1 MAYLITAE
9 DYNLIQLKSHK
20 RYVRIDLLNSK
31 YQVVDSLESDIFD
44 GSITIDATSD
54 LRRSCTLSVVIKD
67 KNFDIDEGGRI
78 WLDKRIQIYIGEE
91 NPRTKDIV
99 WWNMG
104 IFIINNPERVYNSQT
119 NTLTI
124 NGLDL
129 MSLLTGD
136 RNGYIPD
143 MTVVVPIN
151 SNITQA
157 IQDTIFQMG
166 KIGKYALDNIGQV
179 TPYELK
185 FESGT
190 TVYEIISQLRDLY
203 YTWQIY
209 FDIDGTFRFNRIPN
223 GLDDSVVFD
232 FTQLTTGLITS
243 ISSTTDFS
251 NIKNSVKVYGRVLE
265 DGSQVESELQDKDPN
280 SPFRIE
286 GTIGEIWLPLIQDD
300 NIINQEQCDDRC
312 KYELILHSR
321 FNDSINIQCIPI
333 PFLDVNQ
340 KIRVENPDGKIEDY
354 LIQTI
359 NIPLSVDQQMSME
372 CIKVYAEIK

>member
-1 MAYLITAE
+1 MA
-9 DYNLIQLKSHK
+9 N
-20 RYVRIDLLNSK
+20 
-31 YQVVDSLESDIFD
+31 IF
-44 GSITIDATSD
+44 
-54 LRRSCTLSVVIKD
+54 
-67 KNFDIDEGGRI
+67 
-78 WLDKRIQIYIGEE
+78 WY
-91 NPRTKDIV
+91 
-99 WWNMG
+99 WW
-104 IFIINNPERVYNSQT
+104 
-119 NTLTI
+119 
-124 NGLDL
+124 
-129 MSLLTGD
+129 
-136 RNGYIPD
+136 
-143 MTVVVPIN
+143 
-151 SNITQA
+151 
-157 IQDTIFQMG
+157 
-166 KIGKYALDNIGQV
+166 
-179 TPYELK
+179 
-185 FESGT
+185 
-190 TVYEIISQLRDLY
+190 
-203 YTWQIY
+203 
-209 FDIDGTFRFNRIPN
+209 FRFNRIPN

>member
-1 MAYLITAE
+1 MAYLITSE
-9 DYNLIQLKSHK
+9 DINLIQLKTHK
-20 RYVRIDLLNSK
+20 RYVKVNLLNSK
-31 YQVVDSLESDIFD
+31 YQIVDSLDSDVFD
-44 GSITIDATSD
+44 GSITVDATSD
-54 LRRSCTLSVVIKD
+54 LRRSCTLSIVIKNKD
-67 KNFDIDEGGRI
+67 FDIDEGGRI
-78 WLDKRIQIYIGEE
+78 WLDKRVQIFIGEE
-91 NPRTKDIV
+91 NPRTKKIV

-104 IFIINNPERVYNSQT
+104 IFVINNPERAYDSTT

-124 NGLDL
+124 EGLDL

-136 RNGYIPD
+136 RNGYIPN
-143 MTVVVPIN
+143 MTVIVPID
-151 SNITQA
+151 SDITKTIRDTITQ
-157 IQDTIFQMG
+157 IG
-166 KIGKYALDNIGQV
+166 KIEKYALDDIKQK

-223 GLDDSVVFD
+223 GLDDSVIFD
-232 FTQLTTGLITS
+232 FTQMQTGLINS

-251 NIKNSVKVYGRVLE
+251 NVKNSVKVYGRLLD
-265 DGSQVESELQDKDPN
+265 DGSQVEAQLQDTDPK
-280 SPFRIE
+280 SPFRIA
-286 GTIGEIWLPLIQDD
+286 GDIGEIWLPLIQDD
-300 NIINQEQCDDRC
+300 NIINQAQCNDRC

-321 FNDSINIQCIPI
+321 FNDSINIQCVPI

-340 KIRVENPDGKIEDY
+340 KIRVQNPDGDIEDY

-359 NIPLSVDQQMSME
+359 EIPLSVDQQMSME
-372 CIKVYAEIK
+372 CVKVYAEII

>member
-9 DYNLIQLKSHK
+9 DYNLIQLKSRK
-20 RYVRIDLLNSK
+20 RYVKIDLLNSK

-91 NPRTKDIV
+91 NPRTKNIV

-104 IFIINNPERVYNSQT
+104 IFVINNPERIYDSQT

-136 RNGYIPD
+136 RNGYVPD
-143 MTVVVPIN
+143 MTVTIPID
-151 SNITQA
+151 SDITKV
-157 IQDTIFQMG
+157 IQDTITQIG
-166 KIGKYALDNIGQV
+166 KIEKYALDDIKQK

-251 NIKNSVKVYGRVLE
+251 NIKNSVKVYGRALD
-265 DGSQVESELQDKDPN
+265 DGSQVEATLQDKDPN
-280 SPFRIE
+280 SPFRI
-286 GTIGEIWLPLIQDD
+286 GGDIGEIWLPLVQDD
-300 NIINQEQCDDRC
+300 NIINQEQCNDRC
-312 KYELILHSR
+312 KYELILHAR

-359 NIPLSVDQQMSME
+359 NIPLSVDQQMNVE